1 MSGKRIPS
9 LLKKFVTSEYGM
21 EDAVAPRFEEQKIKG
36 KLRYLLFDRLVL
48 FIILV
53 SIIINWGVV
62 AIYSISYREATDGGF
77 TTTIFDHIK
86 VVIN

>member
-1 MSGKRIPS
+1 
-9 LLKKFVTSEYGM
+9 M
-21 EDAVAPRFEEQKIKG
+21 EDSVAPRFEEQKIKG

-53 SIIINWGVV
+53 SIIVNWRVLS
-62 AIYSISYREATDGGF
+62 IYPFFYREATDGGF

-86 VVIN
+86 VCKYIK